1 MTTHLTWKEHLSL
14 GRRAIHLL
22 YSLSRRYFCAL
33 LLDRIV
39 SALTPYVP
47 IFFSAR
53 LIDALAAGAPRSTLA
68 LYAAL
73 AIGLTALF
81 GVLHSYLSAQRNI
94 GWSET
99 FCTHEWR
106 YAQKAMHLSYASIE
120 DRDVA
125 LLCERIQ
132 AETHTGY
139 NIFYLTSAM
148 DRLISALVQVLAS
161 FSLTASFFAA
171 GAIPLWAK
179 AALIGGVL
187 LTLLLRIPINAKAA
201 RHRLAYYADCT
212 QHNIVLE
219 KFFQYFSRYTSGMD
233 IRLYGMEKPL
243 VHYEG
248 EIFDNLCNAEQTMR
262 LHCARLNLISTLAQ
276 YALRFGVYLL
286 LIAAALRGN
295 LSVGSIAQY
304 VACIMLLLTAVSEI
318 VSSGQLAL
326 LNHTYLKRYFS
337 YFDLPNPMYQGT
349 LSVEKRTDEQY
360 DVEFRDVSFRYPNT
374 ETYALRHVSLKFKAG
389 EKLAVVG
396 MNGSGKTTMIKLLC
410 RLYDPTE
417 GVILLNGVDIRK
429 YDYDEYLSL
438 FSVVF
443 QDFRLFSFSLGQ
455 NVAASADYDAARVT
469 RCLQEAGFGKRLA
482 ELPNGLAT
490 GLYQD
495 FDRNGIEIS
504 GGEAQK
510 IALARALY
518 PHAPFIVLDEPTAA
532 LDPVSEYET
541 YRKFSEMAAGKTAV
555 YISHRLASCRF
566 CDEILV
572 FDGGRIVQHGTHDAL
587 LAEKDGVY
595 ASLWHAQAQYYT
607 E

>member
-1 MTTHLTWKEHLSL
+1 MTEHLTWKEHLSL

-81 GVLHSYLSAQRNI
+81 GVLRSYLSAQRNI
-94 GWSET
+94 GSSET

-132 AETHTGY
+132 AETNTGY
-139 NIFYLTSAM
+139 NIFYLTIAM

-201 RHRLAYYADCT
+201 GHRLAYYADCT
-212 QHNIVLE
+212 QYNIVLE

-248 EIFDNLCNAEQTMR
+248 EIYDNQCNAEQTMR
-262 LHCARLNLISTLAQ
+262 LHCARLNLIATLAQ

-318 VSSGQLAL
+318 VSSGQHVL

-587 LAEKDGVY
+587 LAEKGGVY
-595 ASLWHAQAQYYT
+595 AALWHAQAQYYT

>member
-1 MTTHLTWKEHLSL
+1 MTEHLTWKEHLSL

-33 LLDRIV
+33 LFDSIV

-73 AIGLTALF
+73 AVGLTALF
-81 GVLHSYLSAQRNI
+81 GVLQSYLSAQRNI
-94 GWSET
+94 GSSET

-106 YAQKAMHLSYASIE
+106 YAQKAMNLSYASIE

-132 AETHTGY
+132 AETNTGY

-148 DRLISALVQVLAS
+148 NRLIRSVVQVLAS

-212 QHNIVLE
+212 QYNIVLE

-233 IRLYGMEKPL
+233 IRLYGMEKAL
-243 VHYEG
+243 VRYE
-248 EIFDNLCNAEQTMR
+248 EAIYDNLCNAEQTMR

-326 LNHTYLKRYFS
+326 LNHIYLKRYFS

>member
-1 MTTHLTWKEHLSL
+1 MTEHLTWKEHLSL

-33 LLDRIV
+33 LFDSIV

-73 AIGLTALF
+73 AVGLTALF
-81 GVLHSYLSAQRNI
+81 GVLQSYLSAQRNI
-94 GWSET
+94 GSSET

-106 YAQKAMHLSYASIE
+106 YAQKAMNLSYASIE

-132 AETHTGY
+132 AETNTGY

-148 DRLISALVQVLAS
+148 NRLIRSVVQVLAS

-212 QHNIVLE
+212 QYNIVLE

-233 IRLYGMEKPL
+233 IRLYGMEKAL
-243 VHYEG
+243 VRYE
-248 EIFDNLCNAEQTMR
+248 EAIYDNLCNAEQTMR

-532 LDPVSEYET
+532 LDPVAEYET

>member
-1 MTTHLTWKEHLSL
+1 MTEHLTWKEHLSL
-14 GRRAIHLL
+14 GRRAVRLL

-33 LLDRIV
+33 LFDSIV

-73 AIGLTALF
+73 AVGLTALF
-81 GVLHSYLSAQRNI
+81 GVLQSYLSAQRNI
-94 GWSET
+94 GSSET

-132 AETHTGY
+132 AETNTGY

-148 DRLISALVQVLAS
+148 NRLIRSVVQVLAS

-179 AALIGGVL
+179 TALIGGVL
-187 LTLLLRIPINAKAA
+187 LTLLLRILINANASKQ
-201 RHRLAYYADCT
+201 RLTYYADCT

-233 IRLYGMEKPL
+233 IRLYGMEKAL
-243 VHYEG
+243 VRYE
-248 EIFDNLCNAEQTMR
+248 EAIYDNLCNAEQTMR

>member
-1 MTTHLTWKEHLSL
+1 
-14 GRRAIHLL
+14 
-22 YSLSRRYFCAL
+22 
-33 LLDRIV
+33 
-39 SALTPYVP
+39 
-47 IFFSAR
+47 
-53 LIDALAAGAPRSTLA
+53 
-68 LYAAL
+68 
-73 AIGLTALF
+73 
-81 GVLHSYLSAQRNI
+81 
-94 GWSET
+94 
-99 FCTHEWR
+99 
-106 YAQKAMHLSYASIE
+106 MHLSYASIE

-132 AETHTGY
+132 AETNTGY

-148 DRLISALVQVLAS
+148 NRLIRSVVQVLAS

-179 AALIGGVL
+179 TALIGGVL
-187 LTLLLRIPINAKAA
+187 LTLLLRILINANASKQ
-201 RHRLAYYADCT
+201 RLTYYADCT

-233 IRLYGMEKPL
+233 IRLYGMEKAL
-243 VHYEG
+243 VRYE
-248 EIFDNLCNAEQTMR
+248 EAIYDNLCNAEQTMR

>member
-14 GRRAIHLL
+14 GRRAVRLL

-33 LLDRIV
+33 LFDSIV

-73 AIGLTALF
+73 AVGLTALF
-81 GVLHSYLSAQRNI
+81 GVLQSYLSAQRNI
-94 GWSET
+94 GSSET

-106 YAQKAMHLSYASIE
+106 YAQKAMNLSYASIE

-132 AETHTGY
+132 AETNTGY

-148 DRLISALVQVLAS
+148 NRLIRSVVQVLAS

-179 AALIGGVL
+179 TALIGGVL

-212 QHNIVLE
+212 QYNIVLE

-243 VHYEG
+243 VRYE
-248 EIFDNLCNAEQTMR
+248 EAIYDNLCNAEQTMR

>member
-1 MTTHLTWKEHLSL
+1 MTEHLTWKEHLSL

-33 LLDRIV
+33 LLDCIV

-94 GWSET
+94 GSSET

-132 AETHTGY
+132 VETNTGY

-212 QHNIVLE
+212 QYNIVLE

-248 EIFDNLCNAEQTMR
+248 EIYDNLCNAEQTMR
-262 LHCARLNLISTLAQ
+262 LHCARLNLIATLAQ

-495 FDRNGIEIS
+495 FDRNGI
-504 GGEAQK
+504 
-510 IALARALY
+510 
-518 PHAPFIVLDEPTAA
+518 
-532 LDPVSEYET
+532 
-541 YRKFSEMAAGKTAV
+541 
-555 YISHRLASCRF
+555 
-566 CDEILV
+566 
-572 FDGGRIVQHGTHDAL
+572 
-587 LAEKDGVY
+587 
-595 ASLWHAQAQYYT
+595 
-607 E
+607 